1 MSIFGKLDF
10 GKHSLHPTCMF
21 HTFLCCL
28 AFFKNHKCV
37 LFCNL
42 KKWDRE
48 RAWEGWRKRE
58 RETASQPERR
68 FLFHALCHQPC
79 LELPCWASWKVRP
92 LGQGFGAPAL
102 PLSLFTPIRRGTL
115 ASYVF
120 VRIKWDKSSQK
131 ALSTIKLFQIQ
142 EIIIIVRVHLNLQS
156 LFSRRAFTRLPPPP
170 SAASTRCFSRE
181 GDGVGPSPAPSFHP
195 GPSPAASQQ
204 SLAVPWTFSVGSI
217 SSSGTTCCC
226 ANRARGRAKQRNMC
240 AANHPPITGAGTRPG
255 EGPARAL

>member
-1 MSIFGKLDF
+1 MEKE
-10 GKHSLHPTCMF
+10 
-21 HTFLCCL
+21 
-28 AFFKNHKCV
+28 
-37 LFCNL
+37 
-42 KKWDRE
+42 RE
-48 RAWEGWRKRE
+48 RQP
-58 RETASQPERR
+58 ASQRDGFCFMHFAISQVWSCPAGPRGR
-68 FLFHALCHQPC
+68 SDH
-79 LELPCWASWKVRP
+79 SVR
-92 LGQGFGAPAL
+92 GSGAPAL

-156 LFSRRAFTRLPPPP
+156 LFSRRAFTRPPPP